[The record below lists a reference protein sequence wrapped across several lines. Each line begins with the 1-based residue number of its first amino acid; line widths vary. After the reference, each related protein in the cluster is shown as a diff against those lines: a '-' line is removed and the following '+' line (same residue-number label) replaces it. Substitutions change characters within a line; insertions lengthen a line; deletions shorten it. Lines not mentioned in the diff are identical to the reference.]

1 MKTITADRPTYK
13 SVTTLKRYRIQGLT
27 EDQWLTM
34 GSELMT
40 KDDAI
45 HQIKRWELRMP
56 ATFFRIKEIITMIT
70 ETEVEYE

>member
-34 GSELMT
+34 GSEIMN
-40 KDDAI
+40 KDDAVY
-45 HQIKRWELRMP
+45 QIKRWSLRMP
-56 ATFFRIKEIITMIT
+56 ETHFRIKEIITMIT
-70 ETEVEYE
+70 ETEVEHE